1 METKTIK
8 ISEIIKEN
16 GEFDY
21 PKFQDKLEVK
31 KYLSI
36 YTKNVLIQG
45 VHDFQTEDNESVDVD
60 GIVDRCVTANAD
72 GFYTIDPFSKEI
84 TVDLTLVKHYSNL
97 ELDIDNVN
105 VNGTEIDIY
114 DYIVSNGVV
123 NEIKEQMDCRE
134 YDLFIDLLDEAIYNK
149 LQSENSIEAS
159 VVKAK
164 NKLFELADKIVE
176 KLPDEKGI
184 KRILTEAKN
193 QINKIKPEQLNHLKE
208 VFDLKQSIDGVK

>member
-1 METKTIK
+1 MEIVK
-8 ISEIIKEN
+8 ISEFINEN
-16 GEFDY
+16 GEFNY
-21 PKFQDKLEVK
+21 AKFQDKLEVK

-36 YTKNVLIQG
+36 YTKNILIQG
-45 VHDFQTEDNESVDVD
+45 IHDFQTEDNESVDVD

-97 ELDIDNVN
+97 ELDVDNVR
-105 VNGTEIDIY
+105 VNDIEIDIY
-114 DYIVSNGVV
+114 DYIVSNGIVD
-123 NEIKEQMDCRE
+123 EIKEQMDCRE
-134 YDLFIDLLDEAIYNK
+134 YDLFIDLLDEAIHNK

-159 VVKAK
+159 AVKVK
-164 NKLFELADKIVE
+164 NVLSNFADKIIE

-184 KRILTEAKN
+184 KRILADAKN

>member
-1 METKTIK
+1 MEFIK
-8 ISEIIKEN
+8 ISELINEN

-21 PKFQDKLEVK
+21 AQFKDKLEVK

-36 YTKNVLIQG
+36 YTKQLLIEG
-45 VHDFQTEDNESVDVD
+45 FSDEEDSIV
-60 GIVDRCVTANAD
+60 GIVDRCVIEND
-72 GFYTIDPFSKEI
+72 NGYFVVDYFSKQI
-84 TVDLTLVKHYSNL
+84 VVDLTLIKHYSNL
-97 ELDIDNVN
+97 ELDVETVN
-105 VNGTEIDIY
+105 VNGKEVNIY
-114 DYIVSNGVV
+114 DYICENGVI
-123 NEIKEQMDCRE
+123 NEVKEQITYYE
-134 YDLFIDLLDEAIYNK
+134 YDKFMDLLDETIQNK

-159 VVKAK
+159 AVKVK

-184 KRILTEAKN
+184 KRILADAKN